1 MINKNKNLKIL
12 RNVSLKDYTTYKI
25 GGLAK
30 YFFIAENN
38 EDLIEAIKWAK
49 DKKIPFFILG
59 NGSNVLFSDKG
70 FNGLIIKIKTSK
82 IEILKNK
89 NNKCDVLSEA
99 GVNLSDLINF
109 LTENNLEGLEWA
121 AGIPGNVGG
130 AVYGNASAFGK
141 KMSDFV
147 KEVEVLD
154 TNNLKQ
160 KKLSLKQCQF
170 SAKNSIFKKK
180 KNLVILSVVFSFKK
194 GNKEEI
200 KKRVKEC
207 LIYRAKNHPNY
218 PSAGCV
224 FKNYILKKNDEK
236 IFKKFPELNIFKKNR
251 TIPAAYLIEKC
262 NLKGKQIGKAKISE
276 KHSNFFVNLGGAK
289 AKDILKLIDL
299 TKKEVKNK
307 FNIALEEEI
316 IVINT

>member
-1 MINKNKNLKIL
+1 MKSENKNLKIL
-12 RNVSLKDYTTYKI
+12 KNISLKDYTTYKI

-38 EDLIEAIKWAK
+38 KDLVEAIKWAK

-59 NGSNVLFSDKG
+59 NGSNVLFPDKG
-70 FNGLIIKIKTSK
+70 FKGLIIKIKTSK

-89 NNKCDVLSEA
+89 NNKYDVLVES
-99 GVNLSDLINF
+99 GVNLSDLIIF
-109 LTENNLEGLEWA
+109 LTENSLEGLEWI

-130 AVYGNASAFGK
+130 SVYGNASAFGK
-141 KMSDFV
+141 KMSDFI

-160 KKLSLKQCQF
+160 KKLSLKQCKF

-180 KNLVILSVVFSFKK
+180 KNLVILSVVFSLKK
-194 GNKEEI
+194 GKKEEI
-200 KKRVKEC
+200 KKRVKEY
-207 LIYRAKNHPNY
+207 LVFRAKNHPNY

-224 FKNYILKKNDEK
+224 FKNYVLKKNDEK
-236 IFKKFPELNIFKKNR
+236 IFKKFPELNIFKKNK
-251 TIPAAYLIEKC
+251 TIPSAYLIEKC

-289 AKDILKLIDL
+289 AKDVLKLIDL
-299 TKKEVKNK
+299 AKKEVKNK
-307 FNIALEEEI
+307 FNIALEEEV